1 MKIPSEIF
9 PRLVESVKLIASFR
23 QHPKRIDVERTKT
36 FETDR
41 KDRQDTIQK
50 QLQKRGGKWEM
61 GCKVSFRFH
70 VSNFK
75 TLICN
80 QMWHQ
85 DPNRQWCATCEWLL
99 AKRRVWGSHY
109 RRVANCQKR
118 GGNFVWRV
126 TNLQVKFRFFSPFFM
141 SLFKT
146 HTKGNLTWPMFVLR
160 NASCESNFM
169 QISRPKRQ
177 QTLKSEV
184 TWATIV
190 K

>member
-23 QHPKRIDVERTKT
+23 QHPKRIDVERMKT
-36 FETDR
+36 FEIDR

-99 AKRRVWGSHY
+99 AKR
-109 RRVANCQKR
+109 
-118 GGNFVWRV
+118 
-126 TNLQVKFRFFSPFFM
+126 
-141 SLFKT
+141 
-146 HTKGNLTWPMFVLR
+146 
-160 NASCESNFM
+160 
-169 QISRPKRQ
+169 
-177 QTLKSEV
+177 
-184 TWATIV
+184 
-190 K
+190 